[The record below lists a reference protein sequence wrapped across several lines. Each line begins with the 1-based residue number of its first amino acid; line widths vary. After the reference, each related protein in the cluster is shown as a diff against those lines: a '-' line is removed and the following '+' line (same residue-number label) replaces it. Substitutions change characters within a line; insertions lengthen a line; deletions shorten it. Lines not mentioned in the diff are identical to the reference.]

1 MTKFLECAGIIVII
15 TTVKVGLD
23 IWLFHSDFCNRCKDK
38 PCMGEDGRKSNK
50 EACPINIAAGYPDS
64 VYTLNCSKKNLEGVN
79 LEGVLDFIERAKRRE
94 QCEAERFRKWKQ
106 DKEDR
111 VKALREEEERKLQ
124 LSADISLI
132 KENLEEISEI
142 LRRK

>member
-1 MTKFLECAGIIVII
+1 MTKFLECAGIIAII
-15 TTVKVGLD
+15 TAAKVGLD

-50 EACPINIAAGYPDS
+50 EACPLNIAAGYPHS
-64 VYTLNCSKKNLEGVN
+64 VYTLNCSKKNLEGV
-79 LEGVLDFIERAKRRE
+79 LDFIECAKRGE